1 MGFDVRGLDR
11 RASRPSLESLSFAV
25 LETRSLSLEM
35 RFASRTRVAD
45 VLFAASLERLIL
57 VSVVVLVMRPLLT
70 LSRDCAILLVRPLSL
85 FFLTGC
91 LRTLAVRV
99 TAFDELLLFRL
110 DAEGLYCIVRV
121 GVITAFLCVPPI
133 TVFTLLL
140 LGRTT
145 STVRLTLLERDRVVL
160 VLKLNLTE
168 PLFPLDVVFVR
179 LDSKALVFPG
189 VLFLL

>member
-1 MGFDVRGLDR
+1 MGFAVRGLER
-11 RASRPSLESLSFAV
+11 RALRLSLESLSFAV

-35 RFASRTRVAD
+35 RLAILARVPSLLLLASP
-45 VLFAASLERLIL
+45 ERLIL
-57 VSVVVLVMRPLLT
+57 VSVVVFVMRPLLT
-70 LSRDCAILLVRPLSL
+70 LSRDCAILLARPLSL

-91 LRTLAVRV
+91 LRTSAVRV

-145 STVRLTLLERDRVVL
+145 STMRLTLLERDGVVR

>member
-1 MGFDVRGLDR
+1 MAFAVRGLDSLALR
-11 RASRPSLESLSFAV
+11 LSLESLSFVV

-35 RFASRTRVAD
+35 RFASLTRVAD
-45 VLFAASLERLIL
+45 VLFAASPERLIL
-57 VSVVVLVMRPLLT
+57 VSVVVFVMRPLLT
-70 LSRDCAILLVRPLSL
+70 LSCDCAILLARPLSL

-91 LRTLAVRV
+91 LRTSAVRV

-121 GVITAFLCVPPI
+121 GVITVFLCVPPI

-145 STVRLTLLERDRVVL
+145 STVRFTLLERDGLLL
-160 VLKLNLTE
+160 VLKLN
-168 PLFPLDVVFVR
+168 
-179 LDSKALVFPG
+179 
-189 VLFLL
+189 